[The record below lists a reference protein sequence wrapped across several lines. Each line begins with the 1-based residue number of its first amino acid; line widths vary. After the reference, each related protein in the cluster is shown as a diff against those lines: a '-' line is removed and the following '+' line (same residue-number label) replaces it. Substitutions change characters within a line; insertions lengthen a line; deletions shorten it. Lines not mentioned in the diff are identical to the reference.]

1 MLSCASG
8 QNGTYVNPILGG
20 DYPDPTIVRDGE
32 DYYMTH
38 SAFNYV
44 PGLTIFHSRDLVHW
58 SPVGYAL
65 REYLGSVWAPDICR
79 HNGKY
84 YIYFTV
90 SQGNDDFSNHVVCA
104 DSPEGPWSKPV
115 DLHVD
120 RWIDPCHTVDEQTGQ
135 RWLFLSGG
143 HRIRLTDDGLATVG
157 EMEKVYD
164 GWPIPRDW
172 TVEGFALEGP
182 KMKKIGDYYY
192 FLNAQGGTAGP
203 PTTHMTVVA
212 RARSLDGPWE
222 NSPYNPLLHTYSG
235 AEHWW
240 SKGHASLID
249 TPDGRWYIVYHAY
262 EKDFLNLGRQT
273 LLEPVELTVDGW
285 LKAPTG
291 DRANDPIALPLPM
304 SEADVPARPL
314 QDFRVGYD
322 WKFYKRYEPARFRTG
337 KEALTLC
344 AQGDNPASSSPILFV
359 AGAHCY
365 EISVKME
372 CDTGAVAGILL
383 YYNDRFYVGTGYGD
397 GHLYHWR
404 RGKRRGGNSIGKR
417 QIVWLKLRREN
428 NIVTGYYSLDGS
440 TWLKEQWGLE
450 ISGYNHN
457 TLDDFQSV
465 LPGLF
470 AYGTGEVRFTE
481 FKYRELKK

>member
-157 EMEKVYD
+157 EME
-164 GWPIPRDW
+164 
-172 TVEGFALEGP
+172 
-182 KMKKIGDYYY
+182 
-192 FLNAQGGTAGP
+192 
-203 PTTHMTVVA
+203 
-212 RARSLDGPWE
+212 
-222 NSPYNPLLHTYSG
+222 
-235 AEHWW
+235 
-240 SKGHASLID
+240 
-249 TPDGRWYIVYHAY
+249 
-262 EKDFLNLGRQT
+262 
-273 LLEPVELTVDGW
+273 
-285 LKAPTG
+285 
-291 DRANDPIALPLPM
+291 
-304 SEADVPARPL
+304 
-314 QDFRVGYD
+314 
-322 WKFYKRYEPARFRTG
+322 
-337 KEALTLC
+337 
-344 AQGDNPASSSPILFV
+344 
-359 AGAHCY
+359 
-365 EISVKME
+365 
-372 CDTGAVAGILL
+372 
-383 YYNDRFYVGTGYGD
+383 
-397 GHLYHWR
+397 
-404 RGKRRGGNSIGKR
+404 
-417 QIVWLKLRREN
+417 
-428 NIVTGYYSLDGS
+428 
-440 TWLKEQWGLE
+440 
-450 ISGYNHN
+450 
-457 TLDDFQSV
+457 
-465 LPGLF
+465 
-470 AYGTGEVRFTE
+470 
-481 FKYRELKK
+481 